1 MIGKTRKPMNTT
13 KCVCAVTPT
22 EEGGVRLTPVGGE
35 WAAAPAES
43 SAFQA
48 SVVGLVLV
56 PWVGHCGSAA
66 TLPTDPHPAVKFVKI
81 NRPGQHQQARGY
93 EFLALPCGAC
103 EPVTGD
109 GSGALYANIVAAL
122 RHLTEMI
129 N

>member
-1 MIGKTRKPMNTT
+1 MNTT

-56 PWVGHCGSAA
+56 PWVGHRGSAA
-66 TLPTDPHPAVKFVKI
+66 TLPTNPHPAV
-81 NRPGQHQQARGY
+81 
-93 EFLALPCGAC
+93 
-103 EPVTGD
+103 
-109 GSGALYANIVAAL
+109 
-122 RHLTEMI
+122 
-129 N
+129 